1 VIVGIGVDEVEVAR
15 LAATFRRTPTT
26 RHRLFTADELAYA
39 DRAEPGMAT
48 QRLAARFAAK
58 EAVLK
63 ALGAGLGAC
72 KFVEIEV
79 ARDDATGAPTLVLHG
94 AAAALAADRGATA
107 VHLSLTH
114 TEARATAFVVAEG
127 QVGS

>member
-1 VIVGIGVDEVEVAR
+1 VIVGIGVDEVEVPRMAEV
-15 LAATFRRTPTT
+15 LTRTPSM
-26 RHRLFTADELAYA
+26 RGRLFTDAEQAYA
-39 DRAEPGMAT
+39 ATAEPLMAA

-79 ARDDATGAPTLVLHG
+79 VRAESGAPDVVLHG
-94 AAAALAADRGATA
+94 AAVTLAADAGVARL
-107 VHLSLTH
+107 HLSLTH
-114 TEARATAFVVAEG
+114 TESRATAFVIAEG
-127 QVGS
+127 